1 MKTTIK
7 NVLFTALAVLLSAS
21 IHAQGSAATGGEV
34 MRPQIPGQAD
44 LATAQIRTQNLTRT
58 AEFFNILRDKRDVDE
73 RGLPT
78 VGSIYIDEE
87 FKPCQVLYKD
97 EVIGEFLY
105 RHNAFNDEI
114 EVRSMDLSD
123 NKISSLLIIRN
134 VWVKDIASNKKF
146 GVMTFLNDED
156 TLRNGYLYP
165 VSDEGQYQLYYK
177 NQVKFTEG
185 SIPANSFNRPTPNRF
200 SHFKRYFLKIDGK
213 DVAFQLNK
221 NKSSLLKHFP
231 KENRDQAKAFMK
243 KNKISMKDEQDLVK
257 LIDYMN
263 QLTQS

>member
-7 NVLFTALAVLLSAS
+7 NRILLFLTLVFTAPIL
-21 IHAQGSAATGGEV
+21 AQGAATGGEV
-34 MRPQIPGQAD
+34 LRPQSPGQAD
-44 LATAQIRTQNLTRT
+44 LATSQIRTQNLTRT

-78 VGSIYIDEE
+78 VGSIYVDQE

-114 EVRSMDLSD
+114 EVRSTDLS
-123 NKISSLLIIRN
+123 NSKISSLLIIRN
-134 VWVKDIASNKKF
+134 VWIKDVARNQKF
-146 GVMTFLNDED
+146 GVMTFLNDEE

-165 VSDEGQYQLYYK
+165 VTDENKYQLFYK

-200 SHFKRYFLKIDGK
+200 THFKRYFLKIDDK

-221 NKSSLLKHFP
+221 SKSSLLKHFP
-231 KENRDQAKAFMK
+231 KETRDQAKTYMK

-257 LIDYMN
+257 LIAFMN
-263 QLTQS
+263 DLTQS